1 MQIITS
7 NGTKAE
13 LIDGILYF
21 GANAEGQTVGV
32 GLTCELEELES
43 AIEELAD
50 IVKPEIIKG
59 RGQNDVNANA
69 S

>member
-13 LIDGILYF
+13 LIDGILF
-21 GANAEGQTVGV
+21 FEGLNTGLGV
-32 GLTCELEELES
+32 TCTIEELES

-59 RGQNDVNANA
+59 RGQNDG
-69 S
+69 